1 MRLKWIVGAMDGQV
15 ACLISDGFNRNTTTT
30 ATTIIKG
37 ITKWKGKKTFNL
49 SPSVRLSVCQSTTT
63 TTVRLLADFHATD
76 PEYQGSE
83 EFSSFDCVRK
93 KAKNYAQKMHKP

>member
-30 ATTIIKG
+30 TIIIIKG

-49 SPSVRLSVCQSTTT
+49 SPSVCLFVRLVLLLLSVYLQIFMLPTQSIKGQKSL
-63 TTVRLLADFHATD
+63 VRLI
-76 PEYQGSE
+76 
-83 EFSSFDCVRK
+83 V
-93 KAKNYAQKMHKP
+93 